1 MNNQNRNE
9 NETREIKDK
18 GNNSENP
25 WKTDTRSNQV
35 RFTQTFKKGHW
46 AKVKFEI
53 FGYHTEK
60 DKNGE
65 IKLYTFENEM
75 VKEVLR
81 AIIRKGRMIQ
91 DDTFAILPRWAKDN
105 RKITREESI
114 EHMVKETYFS

>member
-1 MNNQNRNE
+1 ME
-9 NETREIKDK
+9 NWYKIKPSK
-18 GNNSENP
+18 VHTNIP
-25 WKTDTRSNQV
+25 KRSLGQI
-35 RFTQTFKKGHW
+35 
-46 AKVKFEI
+46 KFEI

-81 AIIRKGRMIQ
+81 AIMRKGRMIQ